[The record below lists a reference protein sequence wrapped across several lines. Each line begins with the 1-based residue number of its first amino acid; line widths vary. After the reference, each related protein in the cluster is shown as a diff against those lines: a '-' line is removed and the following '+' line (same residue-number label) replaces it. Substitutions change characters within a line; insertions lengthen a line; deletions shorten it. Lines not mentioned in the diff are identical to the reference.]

1 MTSRRVFSLLFSLTI
16 VMATARQAGADLMP
30 KKHMKFLPG
39 KVMLSAGK
47 LDDFVEKRRTVR
59 DGDTF
64 AKIAQEMLG
73 DPARVKDIAALN
85 PGVDAEKPAVGTA
98 LIIPPKVVDPARA
111 TEATAVDIY
120 HWSKFSPVR
129 FERVYPGETF
139 AVGKPPMHIVLV
151 PIARRDEFKKLV
163 GDNPVKSNLDK
174 ILPKTPWIYV
184 SEFFNGNETVD
195 AGSKAV
201 GVMNELSIGDLSKK
215 DSTAGSFKLV
225 VDKRV
230 RVDAE
235 GTVIKAGFAL
245 FDLFERAPFVVISI
259 VGLFIVAALLR
270 RRRAAIGS

>member
-1 MTSRRVFSLLFSLTI
+1 MTSRRVLSLLFSLAV

-30 KKHMKFLPG
+30 KRNMKFLPG
-39 KVMLSAGK
+39 KVTLSAGK
-47 LDDFVEKRRTVR
+47 LDEFTEKRRTVR

-73 DPARVKDIAALN
+73 DEARKKDIAALN

-98 LIIPPKVVDPARA
+98 LLIPPKVVDPARA
-111 TEATAVDIY
+111 TEATAFDIY

-151 PIARRDEFKKLV
+151 PIARREDFKKLV
-163 GDNPVKSNLDK
+163 GENPVKANLDK
-174 ILPKTPWIYV
+174 VLPKTPWLYV
-184 SEFFNGNETVD
+184 SEHFNGNETVD

-201 GVMNELSIGDLSKK
+201 GVLNELSIGDLSKNEGA
-215 DSTAGSFKLV
+215 AGTFKFV

-235 GTVIKAGFAL
+235 GTVMKAGFML
-245 FDLFERAPFVVISI
+245 FDLFERAPLVVISV
-259 VGLFIVAALLR
+259 VGLFAIAAIMR
-270 RRRAAIGS
+270 RRRVVIGS